1 MPAHGSASHGSPA
14 GGGAAGARARQG
26 FLYHG
31 KMETDGPLE
40 LHREVVR
47 PEYIDWNGHMNVAY
61 YVLVFDHATDA
72 LYDYVGAGEA
82 YRKERECTTFILEA
96 QVTYQREVLE
106 GDPLRITTQ
115 LLDYDH
121 KRVHYFHRMY
131 HAEEGYLAATNE
143 LLSLHI
149 DTSRRRSAP
158 FPEEILARWAEI
170 HAGHAA
176 LPRPPEA
183 GRAMGI
189 RRRPTSAAASEASA
203 VV

>member
-1 MPAHGSASHGSPA
+1 MD
-14 GGGAAGARARQG
+14 
-26 FLYHG
+26 
-31 KMETDGPLE
+31 TDGLLE

-72 LYDYVGAGEA
+72 LFDHIGLDEA
-82 YRKERECTTFILEA
+82 YRKERDFTTFTLEA

-121 KRVHYFHRMY
+121 KRAHYFHRMH
-131 HAEEGYLAATNE
+131 HAEEGWLAATNE

-149 DTSRRRSAP
+149 DTRKRRSAP
-158 FPEEILARWAEI
+158 FPDDILARWAEI
-170 HAGHAA
+170 HEAHAA

-189 RRRPTSAAASEASA
+189 RRRPPAAAAGSGASA
-203 VV
+203 VA

>member
-1 MPAHGSASHGSPA
+1 MNTNG
-14 GGGAAGARARQG
+14 
-26 FLYHG
+26 L
-31 KMETDGPLE
+31 LE

-72 LYDYVGAGEA
+72 LFDHIGLDEA
-82 YRKERECTTFILEA
+82 YRKERDFTTFTIEA

-121 KRVHYFHRMY
+121 KRAHYFHRMH
-131 HAEEGYLAATNE
+131 HAEEGWLAATNE

-149 DTSRRRSAP
+149 DTRKRRSAP
-158 FPEEILARWAEI
+158 FPDDILARWAGI
-170 HAGHAA
+170 HEAHAA

-189 RRRPTSAAASEASA
+189 RRRPPAAAAGSGASA
-203 VV
+203 VA

>member
-1 MPAHGSASHGSPA
+1 MDTIG
-14 GGGAAGARARQG
+14 R
-26 FLYHG
+26 
-31 KMETDGPLE
+31 LE
-40 LHREVVR
+40 LHGGVVR

-72 LYDYVGAGEA
+72 LFDYIGLDEA
-82 YRKERECTTFILEA
+82 YRKERGFTTFTLEA

-121 KRVHYFHRMY
+121 KRAHYFHRMY
-131 HAEEGYLAATNE
+131 HAEEGWLAATNE

-149 DTSRRRSAP
+149 DTRKRRSAP
-158 FPEEILARWAEI
+158 FPDDLLARWAEI
-170 HAGHAA
+170 HEAHAA

-189 RRRPTSAAASEASA
+189 RRRPTSAAADGSGASA
-203 VV
+203 VA

>member
-1 MPAHGSASHGSPA
+1 MGAASRERAGRGRSPA
-14 GGGAAGARARQG
+14 GGGRAQG
-26 FLYHG
+26 VLYHER
-31 KMETDGPLE
+31 MDTDGLLE

-72 LYDYVGAGEA
+72 LFDHIGIDEA
-82 YRKERECTTFILEA
+82 YRKERDFTTFTLEA

-121 KRVHYFHRMY
+121 KRAHYFHRMY
-131 HAEEGYLAATNE
+131 HAEEGWLAATNE

-149 DTSRRRSAP
+149 DTSKRRSAP
-158 FPEEILARWAEI
+158 FPDDILARWAET
-170 HAGHAA
+170 HEAHAA

-189 RRRPTSAAASEASA
+189 RRRPPAAAAGSGASA
-203 VV
+203 VA